1 MIGNI
6 FCSKTT
12 ISHSSNSKSRGLW
25 CFSTVHQQSNNTSV
39 QGKNYHLGI
48 CAHCAGCC
56 VCLQNFFPK
65 VHHCPQSYS
74 QNFKTNAYHHKCL
87 LIWQR
92 KVCRI
97 LGITGVNLLKLAQ
110 IICQI
115 LSLGLDKDAQLPP
128 SSSADSCIVVHIKDV
143 KCWCSGCIRWTQT
156 IWQLRQ
162 AELRQSSKNTI
173 WSSCKDNTNFK
184 SNTQNKVLAQYTL
197 NLASPCIQDY
207 MHRPQH
213 W

>member
-1 MIGNI
+1 MA
-6 FCSKTT
+6 KT
-12 ISHSSNSKSRGLW
+12 IIRAS
-25 CFSTVHQQSNNTSV
+25 VHIV
-39 QGKNYHLGI
+39 QG
-48 CAHCAGCC
+48 A
-56 VCLQNFFPK
+56 VFCLQNFFPK
-65 VHHCPQSYS
+65 VDHCPQSYS

-97 LGITGVNLLKLAQ
+97 LGIAGVNLLKLAQ

-128 SSSADSCIVVHIKDV
+128 SSSADSCVVIHIKDV
-143 KCWCSGCIRWTQT
+143 KCWCSWCIRWTQT

-173 WSSCKDNTNFK
+173 WSSCKDNTKFL
-184 SNTQNKVLAQYTL
+184 VQYTKQVNSSIHTRIL
-197 NLASPCIQDY
+197 LPHVFKAICTGLSICRRVQG
-207 MHRPQH
+207 H
-213 W
+213 